1 VYAHCPGTLPEGNI
15 HPKEQRPIWDLL
27 RKRGHLVS
35 VRTSHIV
42 SFQNIITWN
51 LGNRLKSND
60 VKLLTSGKVTEN
72 EALEMAVK
80 VSKETIDFM
89 TRQIKSVESTIEEK
103 LLLSGSRRL
112 ATMRCTAGR
121 CRM

>member
-1 VYAHCPGTLPEGNI
+1 
-15 HPKEQRPIWDLL
+15 
-27 RKRGHLVS
+27 
-35 VRTSHIV
+35 
-42 SFQNIITWN
+42 